1 MKLNPYLNF
10 NGNAEEA
17 FRFYQSVFGGE
28 LTLMKMG
35 DAPGAENLSE
45 SERSMAM
52 HVSIPIGADQYL
64 MASDCTGQAGVQL
77 QFGNNNYIAVSP
89 DSRDE
94 ADRIFNGLSPGGMV
108 EMPMADI
115 FWGDY
120 FGSFKDKFGV
130 YWMIIF
136 ENSKVATKMSEND
149 VPVFE
154 SKSLL

>member
-28 LTLMKMG
+28 LVVMKMG
-35 DAPGAENLSE
+35 DTPGAENLSE
-45 SERSMAM
+45 AERNMAM
-52 HVSIPIGADQYL
+52 HVSIPIGSGQFL

-94 ADRIFNGLSPGGMV
+94 ADRLFNGLSSGGMV
-108 EMPMADI
+108 EMPMADM

-120 FGSFKDKFGV
+120 FGSFKDKYGV

-136 ENSKVATKMSEND
+136 ENAKVASDSAKAA
-149 VPVFE
+149 VPLFE
-154 SKSLL
+154 SN

>member
-10 NGNAEEA
+10 NGKAEEA

-28 LTLMKMG
+28 LIVMKMG
-35 DAPGAENLSE
+35 DAPGAEKLSE
-45 SERSMAM
+45 AERNMAM
-52 HVSIPIGADQYL
+52 HVSIPIGAGQYL

-94 ADRIFNGLSPGGMV
+94 ADRIFDGLSAGGMI
-108 EMPMADI
+108 EMPMADM

-120 FGSFKDKFGV
+120 FGSFKDKYGV

-136 ENSKVATKMSEND
+136 ENSKVEND
-149 VPVFE
+149 ASEPGVHVFE
-154 SKSLL
+154 SN

>member
-35 DAPGAENLSE
+35 DAPGAEMLSAA
-45 SERSMAM
+45 ERNMAM
-52 HVSIPIGADQYL
+52 HVSIPIGAGQFL
-64 MASDCTGQAGVQL
+64 MASDCTGQAGEQL
-77 QFGNNNYIAVSP
+77 HFGNNNYIAVSP
-89 DSRDE
+89 ESRDE
-94 ADRIFNGLSPGGMV
+94 ADRIFNGLSAEGMV
-108 EMPMADI
+108 EMPMADM

-136 ENSKVATKMSEND
+136 ENSKVEND
-149 VPVFE
+149 ATEPGVQVFE
-154 SKSLL
+154 SN

>member
-35 DAPGAENLSE
+35 DAPGAEMLSAA
-45 SERSMAM
+45 ERNMAM
-52 HVSIPIGADQYL
+52 HVSIPIGAGQFL
-64 MASDCTGQAGVQL
+64 MASDCTGQAGEL
-77 QFGNNNYIAVSP
+77 LHFGNNNYIAVSP
-89 DSRDE
+89 GSRDE
-94 ADRIFNGLSPGGMV
+94 ADRIFNGLSAEGMV
-108 EMPMADI
+108 EMPMADM

-136 ENSKVATKMSEND
+136 ENSKVEND
-149 VPVFE
+149 ATEPGVQVFE
-154 SKSLL
+154 SN